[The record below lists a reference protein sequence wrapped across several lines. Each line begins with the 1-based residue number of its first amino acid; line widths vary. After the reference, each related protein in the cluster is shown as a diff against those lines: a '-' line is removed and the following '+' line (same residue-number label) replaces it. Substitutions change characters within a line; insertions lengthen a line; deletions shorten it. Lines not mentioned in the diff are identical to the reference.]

1 MFFNPIMLSSS
12 SIDED
17 ESGFRLNSGY
27 LLDIFKKDGARLSMS
42 AVGLIVALHVV
53 SSFVSL
59 VI

>member
-1 MFFNPIMLSSS
+1 MCFNPIMLSSS
-12 SIDED
+12 SIDEG
-17 ESGFRLNSGY
+17 ESGFRLNSGC